1 MVINIIFIL
10 LNGWQMISIRKL
22 FWAGWFSCHERRAF
36 SFDNMFYL
44 LVMDI
49 RVEHH
54 EVILLCLVYEGVF
67 YDQARGCKSR
77 NVGKY

>member
-1 MVINIIFIL
+1 
-10 LNGWQMISIRKL
+10 
-22 FWAGWFSCHERRAF
+22 
-36 SFDNMFYL
+36 MFYL

-67 YDQARGCKSR
+67 MTTQEDVNLEMLVNTRQSK
-77 NVGKY
+77 